1 MNLGKKNQT
10 LNQTLKE
17 VIILKKEDEDT
28 EKNKYS
34 K

>member
-1 MNLGKKNQT
+1 MNLGKK
-10 LNQTLKE
+10 NQTLKE

-28 EKNKYS
+28 EKNKYF

>member
-1 MNLGKKNQT
+1 MNLGKK
-10 LNQTLKE
+10 NQTLKE

>member
-1 MNLGKKNQT
+1 MNLGKK
-10 LNQTLKE
+10 NQTLKE

-28 EKNKYS
+28 GKNKYS

>member
-10 LNQTLKE
+10 LKE
-17 VIILKKEDEDT
+17 VIFLKKEDEDT